1 MAGELIATNEQH
13 EALAVSRFIDQFK
26 DKAKLAALL
35 ASYAEQIQDIEDAAF
50 EVMLERSLD
59 NAVGIQLQI
68 LAKIVGAPITTSV
81 DDELR
86 IIIRTQIAINLS
98 DGTPEDLIN
107 ILRLVLLLS
116 GETFRIT
123 EEPPHQVRLTIDDP
137 LSSIVN
143 PNTTVTLLD
152 SADMGSIRILLSYFV
167 DTAAEDM
174 FTLDDSVAGGLGGLG
189 LGDNVAGGVGGDL
202 ASVADPKD

>member
-1 MAGELIATNEQH
+1 MAGEIIDKNESH

-26 DKAKLAALL
+26 DKAKLAAAI
-35 ASYAEQIQDIEDAAF
+35 ASYAEQIQHLEDAAF

-59 NAVGIQLQI
+59 NAVGIQLVI
-68 LAKIVGAPITTSV
+68 LAKIVGAPVTTSV

-116 GETFRIT
+116 GETFHIT

-137 LSSIVN
+137 LSSIVD
-143 PNTTVTLLD
+143 PNTTVALLD
-152 SADMGSIRILLSYFV
+152 SADMASIRILLSYFV
-167 DTAAEDM
+167 DTLAVDM
-174 FTLDDSVAGGLGGLG
+174 FTLEDSVAGGITGEG
-189 LGDNVAGGVGGDL
+189 LGDSVAGGVGGDM